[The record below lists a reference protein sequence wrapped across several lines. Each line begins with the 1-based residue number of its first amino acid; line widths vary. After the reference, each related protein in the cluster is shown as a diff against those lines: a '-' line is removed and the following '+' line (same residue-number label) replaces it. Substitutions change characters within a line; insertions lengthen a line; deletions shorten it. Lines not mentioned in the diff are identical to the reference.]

1 MAMPP
6 LLQRIEN
13 LRKSLFGTGSK
24 LLGSIMPYG
33 NKANTVCEGDD
44 ARLSDARTPKSH
56 THAPSD
62 LTGAVPVNKGGTGA
76 TTAGKGRENLEIT
89 LP

>member
-44 ARLSDARTPKSH
+44 AVFPMPEHRNPILTPP
-56 THAPSD
+56 A
-62 LTGAVPVNKGGTGA
+62 
-76 TTAGKGRENLEIT
+76 I
-89 LP
+89 